1 MIYRN
6 GGTHGALLFEC
17 PHTRICATSPAC
29 PEYPPTGSAGQP
41 EYPPSRAE
49 PSREIVVIAFSPV
62 LWVPRGDCSQ
72 PAPSQLQPAPS
83 SPPVPRQL
91 PASSQPAPSQLP
103 ASSSQPLVPR
113 QFPASSPP
121 APSQLPASSQPA
133 PAQLHPSPSNFHKI
147 FGRGGVRL
155 IQDLMSGL
163 SVTTRLRGSQSQAC
177 QGA

>member
-103 ASSSQPLVPR
+103 ASSRPAPPQPKQFPQNLWSRRCPTDTGLNEWVISNHSPPRKPESGLPGSLRAGEGMPQLQSPMPGCLVP
-113 QFPASSPP
+113 
-121 APSQLPASSQPA
+121 
-133 PAQLHPSPSNFHKI
+133 
-147 FGRGGVRL
+147 GV
-155 IQDLMSGL
+155 G
-163 SVTTRLRGSQSQAC
+163 
-177 QGA
+177 